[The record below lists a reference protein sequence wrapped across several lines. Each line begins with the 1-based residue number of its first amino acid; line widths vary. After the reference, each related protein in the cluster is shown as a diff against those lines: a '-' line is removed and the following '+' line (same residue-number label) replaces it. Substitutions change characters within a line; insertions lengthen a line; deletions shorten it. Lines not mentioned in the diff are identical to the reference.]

1 MYNTHKSLS
10 LRSLVFGIVFVL
22 SVFTSAQKSMALP
35 FDPNNYTFLVY
46 DPTPSNHWIR
56 AAMEH
61 ILGRQLNQNEIR
73 DSTNPVTA
81 TDIAS
86 HDILIV
92 GTNGGGDTTGLDAIT
107 LSTGITG
114 RVILT
119 GH

>member
-1 MYNTHKSLS
+1 MFKFNKSKSILIIS
-10 LRSLVFGIVFVL
+10 LLTLTVFSLPAF
-22 SVFTSAQKSMALP
+22 SVDLP

-46 DPTPSNHWIR
+46 DPTPSDHWIR

-61 ILGRQLNQNEIR
+61 ILGRPLDNQSEIR
-73 DSTNPVTA
+73 TSTNPVTP